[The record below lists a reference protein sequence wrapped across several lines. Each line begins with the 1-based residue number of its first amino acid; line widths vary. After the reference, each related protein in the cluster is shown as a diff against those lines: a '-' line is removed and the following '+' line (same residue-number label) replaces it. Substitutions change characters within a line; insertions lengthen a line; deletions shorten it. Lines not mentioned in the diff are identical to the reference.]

1 MDGIVFKLFGV
12 LFRFIGFLL
21 ITGTIAS
28 ALMDIQ
34 KMAFDNKSA
43 GLVSLVSINRQL
55 THK

>member
-21 ITGTIAS
+21 VTGTIAS